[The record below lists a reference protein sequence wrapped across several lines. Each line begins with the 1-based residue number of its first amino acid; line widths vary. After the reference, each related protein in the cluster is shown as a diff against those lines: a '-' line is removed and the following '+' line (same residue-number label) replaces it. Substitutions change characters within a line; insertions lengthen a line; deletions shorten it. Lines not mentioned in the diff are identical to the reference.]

1 MNTRYIMKK
10 RGFGLL
16 CLLGI
21 MGLSSCTNESEEQTL
36 GGDLL
41 MELTAQVNQ
50 VKTRASSENSW
61 VGDGTEQISLNVGE
75 KKVTF
80 KVTEADGA
88 LEPINEENQLACAF
102 ETTDCNGVVSCNGR
116 E

>member
-10 RGFGLL
+10 QGFGLL

-21 MGLSSCTNESEEQTL
+21 MGLSSCTNESEEQTTL

-50 VKTRASSENSW
+50 VKT
-61 VGDGTEQISLNVGE
+61 
-75 KKVTF
+75 F
-80 KVTEADGA
+80 M
-88 LEPINEENQLACAF
+88 
-102 ETTDCNGVVSCNGR
+102 GR
-116 E
+116 

>member
-36 GGDLL
+36 GGDLFNGTDSAG
-41 MELTAQVNQ
+41 E
-50 VKTRASSENSW
+50 SGEN
-61 VGDGTEQISLNVGE
+61 TCQ
-75 KKVTF
+75 F
-80 KVTEADGA
+80 
-88 LEPINEENQLACAF
+88 
-102 ETTDCNGVVSCNGR
+102 
-116 E
+116 

>member
-61 VGDGTEQISLNVGE
+61 VGDGTEQISLNVRRKEGD
-75 KKVTF
+75 F
-80 KVTEADGA
+80 QSYGGRRH
-88 LEPINEENQLACAF
+88 IG
-102 ETTDCNGVVSCNGR
+102 TDKLKRTNYFGLCL
-116 E
+116 

>member
-10 RGFGLL
+10 QGFGLL

-21 MGLSSCTNESEEQTL
+21 MGLSSCTNESEEQTTL

-50 VKTRASSENSW
+50 VKTRASSESFP
-61 VGDGTEQISLNVGE
+61 SLFPAGGQSCSNRRCSRQLSVSLERTALNRFGIPHFLNLTA
-75 KKVTF
+75 VTARNRF
-80 KVTEADGA
+80 
-88 LEPINEENQLACAF
+88 L
-102 ETTDCNGVVSCNGR
+102 
-116 E
+116 

>member
-1 MNTRYIMKK
+1 
-10 RGFGLL
+10 
-16 CLLGI
+16 
-21 MGLSSCTNESEEQTL
+21 
-36 GGDLL
+36 

-88 LEPINEENQLACAF
+88 LEPINEENPIILACAF